1 MIFVKGNGDLKNSI
15 FCVTI
20 VVVKFASCSYYVRSQ
35 DCSLAQFYSPQVLD
49 TLRQKIKD
57 ADAVIG
63 KTAPGLPTWL
73 GETSSASGGG
83 AEGISDRFVAGFM

>member
-1 MIFVKGNGDLKNSI
+1 MGIKKIL
-15 FCVTI
+15 FCVT
-20 VVVKFASCSYYVRSQ
+20 VVFVKFASYSYYVRSQ

-49 TLRQKIKD
+49 TLRQNIKD
-57 ADAVIG
+57 ANAVIG

-83 AEGISDRFVAGFM
+83 AEGISDRFVAGFT